1 MVKLTKYQDFLER
14 VNELGFMTLSRNTM
28 GLPSLS
34 EETPRTLWHTGD
46 EQTDPWRWKDQAAAE
61 KQLAYG
67 CIVGGYK
74 GFVAARMYPLF
85 YAAYHP
91 AQPLQE
97 RWEEGLINQTLW
109 HLWQQ
114 FEEHPS
120 LNTSTARRLLSVT
133 RKNGASRVDAA
144 LRELQRCYYITVAG
158 DERKVG
164 ADGQPYGWP
173 VCVYCRVTD
182 WAPADWLAGVTGW
195 RAEDAREAIL
205 DDAMAM
211 SGHIHRDLLA
221 KKLF

>member
-14 VNELGFMTLSRNTM
+14 VDELGFMTLSHNVM
-28 GLPSLS
+28 GLPSLA
-34 EETPRTLWHTGD
+34 EETPHSLWHTGNH
-46 EQTDPWRWKDQAAAE
+46 ETDPWRWKDQAAAE

-91 AQPLQE
+91 AQAMEE
-97 RWEEGLINQTLW
+97 RWAEGLVNQIQWQLW
-109 HLWQQ
+109 KQ
-114 FEEHPS
+114 FDQHTM
-120 LNTSTARRLLSVT
+120 LNTSLARRLLGVT
-133 RKNGASRVDAA
+133 RKSGASRVDTA
-144 LRELQRCYYITVAG
+144 LQELQRYYYITVAG

-182 WAPADWLAGVTGW
+182 WVPPGWLSGVAGW
-195 RAEDAREAIL
+195 RPKDAREAIL
-205 DDAMAM
+205 DDAVAL
-211 SGHIHRDLLA
+211 SGHPRDVLA
-221 KKLF
+221 EKLF